1 MKMKMKK
8 LVVIGVLFLGIS
20 TLAQTSEAKIKE
32 LIILTGGD
40 KLASQEVKQNIKKY
54 QKAYPGVSNKFWDQ
68 FLKEMSPEKFA
79 DLYAPIYSNYY
90 TDSEIDDLIKFYNT
104 PVGKKMMEVTPLILK
119 ESSEA
124 GEKMGKETS
133 ARLIK
138 KMDEEKGY

>member
-1 MKMKMKK
+1 MKK

-20 TLAQTSEAKIKE
+20 TFAQTSEAKIKE

-104 PVGKKMMEVTPLILK
+104 AVGKKMMKVTPLILK